1 MPEKT
6 VMLKSCCLCV
16 MLLQLQLRPHALAAT
31 ENSCAAYAGV
41 PGIPGHNGTPGRDGK
56 DGVAGQKGQKGDP
69 GLFNDNMI
77 NPFLTAGIGAQGP
90 PGKMGPT
97 GPTGPKGDKGGLPA
111 MDASDKIIKNLQ
123 SEVKHLTDTLN
134 GIEKASRFRT
144 FKNVGGKYYV
154 SNGLEANFGDGV
166 KFCTDV
172 GGKMVL
178 PTNEDE
184 NTLLSSM
191 HAVLGST
198 YILIGI
204 TDEESE
210 GTFVDLDNRPLSFTK
225 WKKNEPNNY
234 RGAENCAVV
243 YSDGEWYDVTCDS
256 KWHVVCELH
265 N

>member
-1 MPEKT
+1 
-6 VMLKSCCLCV
+6 
-16 MLLQLQLRPHALAAT
+16 
-31 ENSCAAYAGV
+31 
-41 PGIPGHNGTPGRDGK
+41 
-56 DGVAGQKGQKGDP
+56 
-69 GLFNDNMI
+69 
-77 NPFLTAGIGAQGP
+77 
-90 PGKMGPT
+90 MGPT
-97 GPTGPKGDKGGLPA
+97 GPTGPKGDKGGLPGFAADNSLITNLQSDIIKLIDRITVTEQA